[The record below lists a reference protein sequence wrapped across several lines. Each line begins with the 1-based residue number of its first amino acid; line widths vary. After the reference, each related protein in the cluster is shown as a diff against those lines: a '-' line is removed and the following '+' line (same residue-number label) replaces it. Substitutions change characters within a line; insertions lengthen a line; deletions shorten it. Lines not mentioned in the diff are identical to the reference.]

1 MQQLTSMR
9 SSFGPEP
16 SFFKSARAE
25 RHRASSFVSRGR
37 EETSRHRD
45 IETSIIDLSVVVVVV
60 VSRALATPVK
70 CGDRPIDSIDRST
83 RSSRALH
90 APAMTFHPSRRVRK
104 VRPRLNLDRDGARA
118 LAARGRRRRR
128 ACDCFFLGRG
138 KTDVDYGFSM
148 ERVVP
153 HARTLL

>member
-60 VSRALATPVK
+60 VVVSRALATPVK
-70 CGDRPIDSIDRST
+70 CGDRPIDRST
-83 RSSRALH
+83 DRLDHRARFTH
-90 APAMTFHPSRRVRK
+90 QP
-104 VRPRLNLDRDGARA
+104 
-118 LAARGRRRRR
+118 
-128 ACDCFFLGRG
+128 
-138 KTDVDYGFSM
+138 
-148 ERVVP
+148 
-153 HARTLL
+153 

>member
-45 IETSIIDLSVVVVVV
+45 IETSIIDLSIVVVVVI
-60 VSRALATPVK
+60 SRALATPVK
-70 CGDRPIDSIDRST
+70 CGDRPIDRSIDRLDH
-83 RSSRALH
+83 RARFTH
-90 APAMTFHPSRRVRK
+90 QP
-104 VRPRLNLDRDGARA
+104 
-118 LAARGRRRRR
+118 
-128 ACDCFFLGRG
+128 
-138 KTDVDYGFSM
+138 
-148 ERVVP
+148 
-153 HARTLL
+153 

>member
-45 IETSIIDLSVVVVVV
+45 IETSIIDLSIVVVVVI
-60 VSRALATPVK
+60 SRALATPVK
-70 CGDRPIDSIDRST
+70 CGDRPIDRST
-83 RSSRALH
+83 DRPIDSIIARASRTSHDDSPVASRPQSA
-90 APAMTFHPSRRVRK
+90 APSKP
-104 VRPRLNLDRDGARA
+104 RPDRDGVRWT
-118 LAARGRRRRR
+118 AAT
-128 ACDCFFLGRG
+128 ACDCFFLVWG

-153 HARTLL
+153 HARNLL